1 MPNIHGH
8 FSVIVHAH
16 FFDVH
21 GGKKKHWKSQ
31 IVPEKICKFLPEKI
45 LKVPEKKYKLKN
57 TRENL
62 KKSAREATREKI
74 EKNPFLGHFFFSR
87 VKKKTLYHD
96 DRVHDVPIFCTKF
109 HFSIEQVNP

>member
-1 MPNIHGH
+1 MLKISHPIQPHTG
-8 FSVIVHAH
+8 FQC
-16 FFDVH
+16 FFLPE
-21 GGKKKHWKSQ
+21 KSK

-74 EKNPFLGHFFFSR
+74 EKNPFLG
-87 VKKKTLYHD
+87 
-96 DRVHDVPIFCTKF
+96 
-109 HFSIEQVNP
+109 